1 MAASLVGLEH
11 LASSFVSDEGNSIAT
26 CCQKLAALDKEKLFS
41 DEAFTSTGVEVVLI
55 LLPQFPKFG
64 RKQE

>member
-1 MAASLVGLEH
+1 
-11 LASSFVSDEGNSIAT
+11 
-26 CCQKLAALDKEKLFS
+26 LAALDKQELFS

>member
-1 MAASLVGLEH
+1 
-11 LASSFVSDEGNSIAT
+11 
-26 CCQKLAALDKEKLFS
+26 LAALGEPEFFS